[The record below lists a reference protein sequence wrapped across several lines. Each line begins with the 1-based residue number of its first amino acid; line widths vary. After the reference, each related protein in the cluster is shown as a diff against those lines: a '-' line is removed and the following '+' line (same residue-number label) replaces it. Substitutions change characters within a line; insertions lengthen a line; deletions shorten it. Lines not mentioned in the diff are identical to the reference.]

1 MQYKVKEWR
10 EKLGL
15 SQEELA
21 KRAGISRQII
31 VNLESD
37 KAGNTTAITLK
48 KIADALDLKISDI
61 FS

>member
-21 KRAGISRQII
+21 KKAGISRQII

-37 KAGNTTAITLK
+37 KVGNTTAITLK
-48 KIADALDLKISDI
+48 KIADALELKISDI